1 MTNATIHHHE
11 AMLTGTPASAGK
23 VRGVAHVLGGGATM
37 RPVEA
42 GEILVVDALNDS
54 VMPLAEVAAGVVTE
68 VGGPLSHGA
77 TRMRELARP
86 TVMAVQ
92 HAVDEIADGEII
104 EVDAA
109 RGVVR
114 HLN

>member
-1 MTNATIHHHE
+1 MTNARTHHR
-11 AMLTGTPASAGK
+11 ATLAGTPATGGK
-23 VRGVAHVLGGGATM
+23 VRGVAHVLGRGIAM

-42 GEILVVDALNDS
+42 GEILVVSALNDS

-77 TRMRELARP
+77 TRMRELAHP
-86 TVMAVQ
+86 TVMAVP
-92 HAVDEIADGEII
+92 HAVDEIADGEVI

-109 RGVVR
+109 AGLVR